1 MVMDF
6 FKNLVRYRVEGVRTK
21 ANAKIYG
28 ATARAKGKA
37 SSKFNNAVDK
47 PFKKAQEKAK
57 NVGKKGQAKAK
68 GAADKA
74 KAKKDSAGKKKVKA
88 PKVKAPKVKAPKV
101 KAPKVAAP
109 KAKKEEKVGLFGGK
123 KNKGA
128 PAPPPAEIEDYE
140 MDPGMQTQAIDIS
153 SMVDDR
159 AQDVV
164 GWIVCLNGA
173 LRGRDFRLVTGRN
186 VMGTAADCDVV
197 LTDPYLSSKHMA
209 IRHEEGRFTLI
220 DLDSTN
226 GTFLNDRRCSKE
238 ELIDND
244 KIRIGRT
251 ELKFKSLF

>member
-1 MVMDF
+1 MVIDF
-6 FKNLVRYRVEGVRTK
+6 FKNLVRYRVEGVRSK
-21 ANAKIYG
+21 ANAKVYG

-37 SSKFNNAVDK
+37 SSKFNSAIDK
-47 PFKKAQEKAK
+47 PMNKAKEKAK
-57 NVGKKGQAKAK
+57 SAGKKGKEKAKGKAK
-68 GAADKA
+68 GAAKKDGGDDEAEAPKVKA
-74 KAKKDSAGKKKVKA
+74 KAKKKSGGKQQEQ
-88 PKVKAPKVKAPKV
+88 
-101 KAPKVAAP
+101 
-109 KAKKEEKVGLFGGK
+109 EEKVGLFGGK
-123 KNKGA
+123 KKKKVKKRA
-128 PAPPPAEIEDYE
+128 PEPEPDYE
-140 MDPGMQTQAIDIS
+140 MDPGMKTQAIDIS

-164 GWIVCLNGA
+164 GWIVALNGA

-197 LTDPYLSSKHMA
+197 LTDPYLSAKHMA
-209 IRHEEGRFTLI
+209 IRHENGRFTLI

-226 GTFLNDRRCSKE
+226 GTFLNDRRCSKD

>member
-6 FKNLVRYRVEGVRTK
+6 FKNLVRYRVENVRAK
-21 ANAKIYG
+21 ANAKVYG
-28 ATARAKGKA
+28 ATARAKSKA
-37 SSKFNNAVDK
+37 SSKFNNAVDA
-47 PFKKAQEKAK
+47 PMKKAKEKAK
-57 NVGKKGQAKAK
+57 GAGKKAKGKAKGKKKGGKAEKEEKGAKAEKPAAAKAK
-68 GAADKA
+68 G
-74 KAKKDSAGKKKVKA
+74 KKK
-88 PKVKAPKVKAPKV
+88 
-101 KAPKVAAP
+101 
-109 KAKKEEKVGLFGGK
+109 KEKGGEESKVGLFGKK
-123 KNKGA
+123 KNTKKQRVVEE
-128 PAPPPAEIEDYE
+128 PEEDFE
-140 MDPGMQTQAIDIS
+140 LDPGSKTQAIDIS

-164 GWIVCLNGA
+164 GWVVCLNGA

-186 VMGTAADCDVV
+186 VLGTAADCDIVV
-197 LTDPYLSSKHMA
+197 TDPYLSSKHMA
-209 IRHEEGRFTLI
+209 IRHENGRFTLI

>member
-1 MVMDF
+1 MVLDF
-6 FKNLVRYRVEGVRTK
+6 FKNLVRYRVESVRAQ

-28 ATARAKGKA
+28 ATAKAKSKA

-47 PFKKAQEKAK
+47 PFKAAKEKVKGA
-57 NVGKKGQAKAK
+57 GKKGQKKAKKAAEKAKAK
-68 GAADKA
+68 G
-74 KAKKDSAGKKKVKA
+74 GKKKKGGGA
-88 PKVKAPKVKAPKV
+88 EDDGGADQGGQQKQAKGKKKGGKV
-101 KAPKVAAP
+101 
-109 KAKKEEKVGLFGGK
+109 FGGK

-128 PAPPPAEIEDYE
+128 PAAPPPEVEEYGE
-140 MDPGMQTQAIDIS
+140 MDPGMRTQAIDIS

-173 LRGRDFRLVTGRN
+173 QRGRDFRLVTGRN
-186 VMGTAADCDVV
+186 VVGTAADCDIVV
-197 LTDPYLSSKHMA
+197 TDPYLSSKHMA
-209 IRHEEGRFTLI
+209 IRHEDGRFTLI